1 MTLRNTE
8 FRITFSSK
16 SGRLHYYFAKDA
28 NGWYQV
34 TAAGNRHQ
42 ATAEQVLN
50 HVLPALAEIEPGA
63 RSQYGLHRGRL
74 SERVIRLSLYQTQ
87 PSEKSLARVSRTRSG
102 RKGCS
107 VVPGES

>member
-16 SGRLHYYFAKDA
+16 TGRFYYYFAKDTD
-28 NGWYQV
+28 GWYQV

-50 HVLPALAEIEPGA
+50 HMLPALAEIEPGA
-63 RSQYGLHRGRL
+63 RLKPGVQIAVDMCHSQSTPIKVRGRQH
-74 SERVIRLSLYQTQ
+74 RQNVD
-87 PSEKSLARVSRTRSG
+87 
-102 RKGCS
+102 
-107 VVPGES
+107 